1 MARHARAFVG
11 AMTVRGAPA
20 PSPARARGAVS
31 LCFFVNGVV
40 FASWV
45 PHIPDLKTRLGI
57 TDGGLGLVL
66 LSTAVGAVLALP
78 AAGWLIGRLGS
89 RAVTSVSALG
99 LSAAVVLPVMAPTLP
114 LSVIAL
120 GLFGACAGLL
130 DVSMNAQAVTVEES
144 YDRPIMSSFHALFS
158 LGGLVG
164 AAGAALAMRAG
175 LEPTT
180 HVVTI
185 ALLSLGAVAMAA
197 RDLDPALS
205 ARQNAIPIFVRPP
218 AVLLGL
224 GLLTFAALLAEGA
237 MGDWSAVYLR
247 DSVGSTAAVA
257 AMGFAA
263 FSLAMAI
270 GRFCGDWLTRRIGPV
285 FILRASGGLAAV
297 GLTGALVVA
306 HPVAGLLGFG
316 LMGFG
321 ISNLI
326 PVLFSAAGRTPG
338 ITAGTALAAVATTG
352 YCGYLAGP
360 PLIGLAAELVG
371 LRSALGI
378 VSFACGMVAAT
389 ATLVLGSRATLPSP
403 RDDNRAAVTHTT

>member
-1 MARHARAFVG
+1 MARHARAFVD
-11 AMTVRGAPA
+11 AMTGRGAPA

-57 TDGGLGLVL
+57 SDGGLGLVL

-89 RAVTSVSALG
+89 RAVTSVSALA

-120 GLFGACAGLL
+120 GLFGAFTSLL
-130 DVSMNAQAVTVEES
+130 DVSMNAQAVTVEKR

-164 AAGAALAMRAG
+164 AAGAALAMLAG

-185 ALLSLGAVAMAA
+185 ALLSLGAVAMAS
-197 RDLDPALS
+197 RDLESALS
-205 ARQNAIPIFVRPP
+205 ARQGAIPAFVRPP
-218 AVLLGL
+218 AALMGL

-270 GRFCGDWLTRRIGPV
+270 GRFCGDWLTRRIGSV
-285 FILRASGGLAAV
+285 SVVRASSGLAAL

-306 HPVAGLLGFG
+306 HPVAGVLGFG

-321 ISNLI
+321 IANLI

-338 ITAGTALAAVATTG
+338 IAAGTALAAVATTG

-360 PLIGLAAELVG
+360 PLIGLTAELTS
-371 LRSALGI
+371 LPIALGI
-378 VSFACGMVAAT
+378 VSACCALIAVSAGV
-389 ATLVLGSRATLPSP
+389 VLRPP
-403 RDDNRAAVTHTT
+403 RVQSDTERTPGQRG